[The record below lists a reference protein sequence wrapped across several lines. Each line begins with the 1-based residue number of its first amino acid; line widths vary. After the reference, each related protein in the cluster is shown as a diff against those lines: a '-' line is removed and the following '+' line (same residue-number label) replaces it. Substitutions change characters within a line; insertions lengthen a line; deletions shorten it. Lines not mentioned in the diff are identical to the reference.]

1 MFGETQGY
9 LAMTNPSYRL
19 LPREG
24 DDEGE
29 KDES

>member
-1 MFGETQGY
+1 MVGETEGY

-24 DDEGE
+24 EDE
-29 KDES
+29 DEDED

>member
-1 MFGETQGY
+1 MVGETEGY

-24 DDEGE
+24 E
-29 KDES
+29 DESEEEG